1 MKLPPVR
8 RRRHGK
14 LEELTVPDLDPYL
27 TVPDDALVGSA
38 TDAEVIFIGPVGV
51 GKTTAVET
59 LSSVV
64 PVNTEVVAAAPDEFT
79 SPWKKTT
86 TVGIDYGMWEHP
98 DGSVVGLFG
107 TAGQERFD
115 DSRAPLNN
123 PDAGVVLW
131 FYGQPDL
138 LEEQLD
144 DWLGPAGGRDQA
156 HRMCIALNFVEE
168 GAVEEMDRIL
178 AARDLSAIPV
188 IVANPREHDDVARV
202 VSQAIGFLKELHS

>member
-1 MKLPPVR
+1 M
-8 RRRHGK
+8 
-14 LEELTVPDLDPYL
+14 
-27 TVPDDALVGSA
+27 
-38 TDAEVIFIGPVGV
+38 
-51 GKTTAVET
+51 
-59 LSSVV
+59 
-64 PVNTEVVAAAPDEFT
+64 
-79 SPWKKTT
+79 
-86 TVGIDYGMWEHP
+86 
-98 DGSVVGLFG
+98 
-107 TAGQERFD
+107 
-115 DSRAPLNN
+115 
-123 PDAGVVLW
+123 LW